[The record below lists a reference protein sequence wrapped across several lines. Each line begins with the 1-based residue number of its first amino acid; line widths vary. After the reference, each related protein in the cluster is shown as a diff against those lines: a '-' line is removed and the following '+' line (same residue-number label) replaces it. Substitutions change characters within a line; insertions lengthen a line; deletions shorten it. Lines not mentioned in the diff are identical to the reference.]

1 MDLVSIQKNRLAE
14 KNESLTNGFGN
25 GLHTNGTNGN
35 YNRNWVETGHSD
47 FMTIQRYEDLIGN
60 PLHWL
65 SAMSYDHL

>member
-25 GLHTNGTNGN
+25 GLHTNGN
-35 YNRNWVETGHSD
+35 YNSNWVETGHSD

-60 PLHWL
+60 PLH
-65 SAMSYDHL
+65 